1 MNGSRPSSS
10 QGPLRAVQDGRIV
23 EEAWGEGAIRT
34 RKEKRNIWGV
44 SSFLQGKG
52 MEGFSSFR
60 CCCFPWAMERVP
72 VTDDLMGVHQKIPDE
87 LMELVFLGEA
97 EMAVRSG
104 VDSTAHVTPSG
115 SVVFS
120 LAAHTL
126 ENHQVQGGVTEI
138 YIEVSTKCTETNVF
152 LE

>member
-23 EEAWGEGAIRT
+23 EEAWGEGAICT

-60 CCCFPWAMERVP
+60 
-72 VTDDLMGVHQKIPDE
+72 LLLLSMGN
-87 LMELVFLGEA
+87 GEGPCD
-97 EMAVRSG
+97 R
-104 VDSTAHVTPSG
+104 
-115 SVVFS
+115 
-120 LAAHTL
+120 
-126 ENHQVQGGVTEI
+126 
-138 YIEVSTKCTETNVF
+138 
-152 LE
+152 